1 MNVVFKFVYVLLCG
15 KVGKSDR
22 SDWFLIGR
30 DFARR
35 TISMKTIKKVEPCSF
50 CFPKPP
56 AKSKQAS
63 PNCHKLLNKLACWRR
78 TGEYGF
84 SSFCTDLAKLGLYYH
99 DLRPIFPIKALPHV

>member
-1 MNVVFKFVYVLLCG
+1 MNVVFKFVYVLLRG
-15 KVGKSDR
+15 KVGKSER
-22 SDWFLIGR
+22 LDWFLIGR

-35 TISMKTIKKVEPCSF
+35 TISMKTIIEPCSF
-50 CFPKPP
+50 CFSKLP

-63 PNCHKLLNKLACWRR
+63 SNCHKLLNKVACWRR

-99 DLRPIFPIKALPHV
+99 DLRPIFPIKALAYV